1 MNASLARDT
10 RESMEGEIWASIPIF
25 PGYDI
30 SNKGRCRSEQT
41 ILTLTKHFLF
51 RLRKSNK
58 EYRRNGAKL
67 VAKAFLENY
76 DLEKHIVHINEDKY
90 NICVENLRLID
101 KPKKNLKRKSEQI
114 SRLNEVWKRI
124 PNFDNYEISNQ
135 GRIRNINSN
144 EELTPFISNGYKR
157 IKISNNDGVQKNFS
171 IHRLVAFAF
180 LGEPLTNNMTVD
192 HINRNSIDNDVT
204 NLRWATPSEQ
214 IRNRRKPSNPA
225 GHQIRAQN
233 EHETFEFN
241 SFKEAC
247 KFLNV
252 KARHT
257 LKKYLNTNIL
267 YKNYIWTS
275 MMFPTGEIRITEEG
289 IQVSSCGMLFCS
301 KKGWTRGSKDGQ
313 GYLRY
318 DTKRMHRIIAKLFIV
333 NPENKSVVNHIN
345 GKKDDN
351 QVDNLEWS
359 THQEN
364 CQHAHDTGLNSSKR
378 GIVQFEKNNYDKPL
392 RRFDSIANAN
402 KYMGKKLTSRNIGN
416 SCRRNRLSAYGYSW
430 RYANDV
436 ENYEEIPLHVA

>member
-180 LGEPLTNNMTVD
+180 LDQPEFENMTVD
-192 HINRNSIDNDVT
+192 HIDRNPSNNHVS
-204 NLRWATPSEQ
+204 NLRWATKLEQ
-214 IRNRRKPSNPA
+214 NINRNIPNTHVGKKI
-225 GHQIRAQN
+225 QAQN
-233 EHETFEFN
+233 EYETLTFN
-241 SFKEAC
+241 SLSEAIPEEII
-247 KFLNV
+247 
-252 KARHT
+252 T
-257 LKKYLNTNIL
+257 G
-267 YKNYIWTS
+267 
-275 MMFPTGEIRITEEG
+275 FPVRAIFFIISEN
-289 IQVSSCGMLFCS
+289 
-301 KKGWTRGSKDGQ
+301 
-313 GYLRY
+313 
-318 DTKRMHRIIAKLFIV
+318 MHRIEVI
-333 NPENKSVVNHIN
+333 
-345 GKKDDN
+345 
-351 QVDNLEWS
+351 
-359 THQEN
+359 
-364 CQHAHDTGLNSSKR
+364 SSLLCCR
-378 GIVQFEKNNYDKPL
+378 V
-392 RRFDSIANAN
+392 
-402 KYMGKKLTSRNIGN
+402 LTD
-416 SCRRNRLSAYGYSW
+416 LSY
-430 RYANDV
+430 R
-436 ENYEEIPLHVA
+436 